1 MRWNPSVRRWLT
13 GLVLLVAAVGV
24 SAAALRSVRDPEP
37 STDYGRRAATATITR
52 RDFVRSIRLSG
63 TVEAVQATT
72 VSVPRLAGQNVP
84 SLVVTRLIRAGSLVQ
99 PGDLLVEFDRQEQL
113 KNALDRRVELN
124 DLEQQIRKKEAEERA
139 ARARDE
145 SEVAQAESSLT
156 RAELE
161 MAKNE
166 LLPKIQAEKNR
177 QALEEA
183 DAKLKQLRTTFT
195 LKRKAAEADI
205 RILQI
210 RRDKAENA
218 MHQAESNAGRMS
230 IQSPIAGMAVIRSI
244 WKSNNM
250 AEVQEGEEV
259 RAGVPVVD
267 VVNPDAMRVRAKVNQ
282 ADVND
287 MKVGL
292 PVRIGLDAYPDLSFT
307 GRITQISPLAVR
319 STMSQKV
326 RTFTA
331 LIEVEGSHPNL
342 MPDLTAS
349 LDVEFGRE
357 ARALVVPR
365 DAIRYDADR
374 AFVRLQ
380 RGSSFSD
387 QPVTVGAANA
397 HEAVIASGIEEGA
410 VVARN
415 VNIRGDR

>member
-1 MRWNPSVRRWLT
+1 MRWTPSVRRWMT
-13 GLVLLVAAVGV
+13 GFVLLAAAVGV
-24 SAAALRSVRDPEP
+24 SAAALRSARDPDRQ
-37 STDYGRRAATATITR
+37 TDTGRRATTATIAR
-52 RDFVRSIRLSG
+52 RDFVRSLRLSG

-84 SLVVTRLIRAGSLVQ
+84 SLVITRLIRAGSMVQ

-113 KNALDRRVELN
+113 KNALDRRAELN

-139 ARARDE
+139 ASARDE
-145 SEVAQAESSLT
+145 SELAQAESSLT
-156 RAELE
+156 RAQLE

-166 LLPKIQAEKNR
+166 LLPKIQAEKNT

-183 DAKLKQLRTTFT
+183 DAKLQQLKTTFA

-205 RILQI
+205 RILLI

-218 MHQAESNAGRMS
+218 MRQAESNADRMS
-230 IQSPIAGMAVIRSI
+230 IASPISGMAVIRSI

-267 VVNPDAMRVRAKVNQ
+267 VVNPEAMRVRAKVNQ

-287 MKVGL
+287 LKVGL
-292 PVRIGLDAYPDLSFT
+292 PVRVGLDAYPDLSFT
-307 GRITQISPLAVR
+307 GRIAQISPLAVR
-319 STMSQKV
+319 STLSQKV

-331 LIEVEGSHPNL
+331 LIEVDGSHPNL

-349 LDVEFGRE
+349 LDVELGRE
-357 ARALVVPR
+357 PHALIVPR
-365 DAIRYDADR
+365 DAIRYEGER
-374 AFVRLQ
+374 ALVRVQ
-380 RGSSFSD
+380 RGSTFSD
-387 QPVTVGAANA
+387 QAVTVGSVSA
-397 HEAVIASGIEEGA
+397 HEAVIASGLAEGA
-410 VVARN
+410 VVART
-415 VNIRGDR
+415 VSTRGVK

>member
-1 MRWNPSVRRWLT
+1 MRLNPSVRRWLT
-13 GLVLLVAAVGV
+13 GFVLLVAAVGV
-24 SAAALRSVRDPEP
+24 SAAALRSARDPEP
-37 STDYGRRAATATITR
+37 AQDSGRRASTATITR
-52 RDFVRSIRLSG
+52 RDFVRSLRLSG

-84 SLVVTRLIRAGSLVQ
+84 SLVVTRLIRGGSMVQ

-139 ARARDE
+139 ASARDE
-145 SEVAQAESSLT
+145 SELAQAESGLT

-183 DAKLKQLRTTFT
+183 DAKLKQLKTTFA

-218 MHQAESNAGRMS
+218 MRQAESNADRMS

-267 VVNPDAMRVRAKVNQ
+267 VVNPEVMRVRAKVNQ

-287 MKVGL
+287 MRVGL

-331 LIEVEGSHPNL
+331 LIEVDGSHPNL

-357 ARALVVPR
+357 PGVLVVPR
-365 DAIRYDADR
+365 DAVRYDGER
-374 AFVRLQ
+374 AFVRVQ
-380 RGSSFSD
+380 RGSGFSD
-387 QPVTVGAANA
+387 QAVTVGSVSA
-397 HEAVIASGIEEGA
+397 HEAVIAFGCRRGERRGA
-410 VVARN
+410 ERQ
-415 VNIRGDR
+415 RSR

>member
-1 MRWNPSVRRWLT
+1 MRLNPSVRRWLT
-13 GLVLLVAAVGV
+13 GFVLLAAAVGV
-24 SAAALRSVRDPEP
+24 SAAALRSARDPDRQ
-37 STDYGRRAATATITR
+37 TDSGRRATTATIAR
-52 RDFVRSIRLSG
+52 RDFVRSLRLSG

-84 SLVVTRLIRAGSLVQ
+84 SLVITRLIRAGSMVR

-139 ARARDE
+139 ASARDE
-145 SEVAQAESSLT
+145 SELAQAESSLT
-156 RAELE
+156 RAQLE

-166 LLPKIQAEKNR
+166 LLPKIQAEKNT

-183 DAKLKQLRTTFT
+183 DARLKQLKTTFA

-218 MHQAESNAGRMS
+218 MRQAESNADRMS
-230 IQSPIAGMAVIRSI
+230 IESPIAGMAVIRSI

-267 VVNPDAMRVRAKVNQ
+267 VVNPEAMRVRAKVNQ

-287 MKVGL
+287 LRVGL
-292 PVRIGLDAYPDLSFT
+292 PVRVGLDAYPDLSFT
-307 GRITQISPLAVR
+307 GRIAQISPLAVR
-319 STMSQKV
+319 STLSQKV

-331 LIEVEGSHPNL
+331 LIEVDGSHPNL

-349 LDVEFGRE
+349 LDVELSRE
-357 ARALVVPR
+357 PRVLVVPR
-365 DAIRYDADR
+365 DAIRYDGDR
-374 AFVRLQ
+374 AFVRVQ
-380 RGSSFSD
+380 RGLTFSD
-387 QPVTVGAANA
+387 QAVTVGSVSA
-397 HEAVIASGIEEGA
+397 HDAVIASGIDEGA
-410 VVARN
+410 VVSRN
-415 VNIRGDR
+415 VNNRGGR

>member
-1 MRWNPSVRRWLT
+1 MRLNPSVRRWLT
-13 GLVLLVAAVGV
+13 GFVLLVAAVGV
-24 SAAALRSVRDPEP
+24 SAAALRSARDPEP
-37 STDYGRRAATATITR
+37 SQDSGRRATTATITR
-52 RDFVRSIRLSG
+52 RDFVRSLRLSG

-84 SLVVTRLIRAGSLVQ
+84 SLVVTRLIRAGSMVQ
-99 PGDLLVEFDRQEQL
+99 PGDLLVEFDRQEQV

-145 SEVAQAESSLT
+145 SELAQAESGLT

-183 DAKLKQLRTTFT
+183 DARLKQLKTTFA

-218 MHQAESNAGRMS
+218 MRQAENNADRMS

-267 VVNPDAMRVRAKVNQ
+267 VVNPEVMRVRAKVNQ

-287 MKVGL
+287 LKVGL

-331 LIEVEGSHPNL
+331 LIEVDGSHPNL

-357 ARALVVPR
+357 PRVLVVPR
-365 DAIRYDADR
+365 DAVRYDGER
-374 AFVRLQ
+374 AFVRVQ
-380 RGSSFSD
+380 RGSGFSD
-387 QPVTVGAANA
+387 QAVTVGSISA
-397 HEAVIASGIEEGA
+397 HEAVIASGVEEGS

-415 VNIRGDR
+415 VSVRGNQ

>member
-1 MRWNPSVRRWLT
+1 MRFDPTVRRWLT
-13 GLVLLVAAVGV
+13 
-24 SAAALRSVRDPEP
+24 AAALLVGAVALSAAVLLSARDPQP
-37 STDYGRRAATATITR
+37 STDSGRRATTSTVAR
-52 RDFVRSIRLSG
+52 RDFVRSVRLSG

-84 SLVVTRLIRAGSLVQ
+84 SLVITRLIRPGTMVH

-113 KNALDRRVELN
+113 KNALERRVELN

-145 SEVAQAESSLT
+145 SEIAQAESSLK

-161 MAKNE
+161 MVKNE
-166 LLPKIQAEKNR
+166 MLPKIQAEKNR

-183 DAKLKQLRTTFT
+183 DAKLKQLRTTYE
-195 LKRKAAEADI
+195 LKRKAADADI
-205 RILQI
+205 KILQI

-218 MHQAESNAGRMS
+218 MRQAESNADRMS
-230 IQSPIAGMAVIRSI
+230 IESPIAGMAVIRSI

-267 VVNPDAMRVRAKVNQ
+267 VVNPEAMRVRAKVNQ
-282 ADVND
+282 ADIND
-287 MKVGL
+287 LKVGL

-319 STMSQKV
+319 STLSQKV

-331 LIEVEGSHPNL
+331 LIEVDGSHPNL

-349 LDVEFGRE
+349 LDVELSRE
-357 ARALVVPR
+357 PGVLVVPR
-365 DAIRYDADR
+365 DAIRYDGDR
-374 AFVRLQ
+374 AFVLVQ
-380 RGSSFSD
+380 RGSTFSD
-387 QPVTVGAANA
+387 QAVTVGSLSR
-397 HEAVIASGIEEGA
+397 HDAVIASGIDEDT
-410 VVARN
+410 VVSRN
-415 VNIRGDR
+415 VNNRGGR

>member
-1 MRWNPSVRRWLT
+1 MRLNPSVRRWLT

-52 RDFVRSIRLSG
+52 RDFVRSLRLSG

-218 MHQAESNAGRMS
+218 MHQAESNADRMS

-331 LIEVEGSHPNL
+331 LIEVDGSHPNL

-365 DAIRYDADR
+365 DAIRYDGDR
-374 AFVRLQ
+374 AFVRVQ